1 MILNR
6 NRGYYRP
13 GSVFV
18 KFKKKIH
25 SVWHAVAALT
35 FIITSQVSLAYA
47 HSLLKV

>member
-1 MILNR
+1 MILNS

-18 KFKKKIH
+18 KFIRNPF
-25 SVWHAVAALT
+25 SLARCSG
-35 FIITSQVSLAYA
+35 FNIIITSQVSLAYA